1 MGYYFSE
8 ISSSIEDL
16 GDNKINLIYDIS
28 VGEKARIAKIS
39 FTGNKIYKDKKLR
52 SIIASEEYKFWKFIS
67 GRKFLNEELI
77 TIDKKLLNNFYLNN
91 GYYDVKV
98 NTSFAKLNSKNE
110 FELIF
115 NIDAKSKIFF

>member
-1 MGYYFSE
+1 MRE
-8 ISSSIEDL
+8 T
-16 GDNKINLIYDIS
+16 
-28 VGEKARIAKIS
+28 RIAKIS

-52 SIIASEEYKFWKFIS
+52 SPIPVKSIKS
-67 GRKFLNEELI
+67 GNLKIVSPKSNHNSTWNI

-98 NTSFAKLNSKNE
+98 NTSFAKLISNNE

-115 NIDAKSKIFF
+115 NIDAEKNFFFNKFNLNISNDYSKNNFKKIYKLF